1 MSLHIKQDNTIYL
14 SNILDGIPHLKTDK
28 NGNRY
33 FYFYDRYKKGFID
46 KPRIEL
52 DIDNISQTLRTAG
65 YNVKSI
71 YDLNYY
77 LPPNLK
83 ILDEI
88 SYGQFLCND
97 GTIITNEYFDTFNG
111 YSIGIPNVYKNSN
124 DYIIITNQRKSTK
137 KYKSYANIPN
147 YLRDNGLELSINM
160 LSDYAKNNLKNTLL
174 SKIKT
179 NNTVIILKDY
189 QTTLPNPKKTYRNI
203 YSWALQSNIY
213 LETDKNNTYV
223 ANKNKHDEYLF
234 KITKKQLIWLF
245 DNNIPLTT
253 KITIENKTYNVIDIY
268 NWYHKYNV
276 INIKNIQKKYKNI
289 HSRYSVTSIFPI
301 KPWVSASNNKYY
313 LSNLFKRQLNLMF
326 IELHEKYNLP
336 KHSFS
341 IPKQFNNFN
350 NKNYQHK
357 LPNGDSIDI
366 PIEQILN
373 ITKRRI
379 LGASQKSLKSLY
391 NIDIPFKEFRH
402 WGFNTIIQK
411 INDYQ
416 HEYAPVFNKILKTNI
431 SHTLNQTDIDYIQTT
446 YQPYIDRLTTIQNQ
460 ETKQKHLSQ
469 LNATNKQIY
478 YIKNKYNIT
487 SLKEIE
493 NYITAQSKQKINT
506 QQKYAF
512 AEKYQIPISYINK
525 KLKQQKSFD
534 QILNEYKKYKNRVI
548 QMRTDHNGTVY
559 STITKLCNHYG
570 IKEATYRRRLEKGLS
585 KKEALTKPIGD

>member
-1 MSLHIKQDNTIYL
+1 M
-14 SNILDGIPHLKTDK
+14 
-28 NGNRY
+28 
-33 FYFYDRYKKGFID
+33 
-46 KPRIEL
+46 
-52 DIDNISQTLRTAG
+52 
-65 YNVKSI
+65 
-71 YDLNYY
+71 
-77 LPPNLK
+77 
-83 ILDEI
+83 
-88 SYGQFLCND
+88 
-97 GTIITNEYFDTFNG
+97 
-111 YSIGIPNVYKNSN
+111 
-124 DYIIITNQRKSTK
+124 
-137 KYKSYANIPN
+137 
-147 YLRDNGLELSINM
+147 
-160 LSDYAKNNLKNTLL
+160 
-174 SKIKT
+174 
-179 NNTVIILKDY
+179 
-189 QTTLPNPKKTYRNI
+189 
-203 YSWALQSNIY
+203 
-213 LETDKNNTYV
+213 
-223 ANKNKHDEYLF
+223 
-234 KITKKQLIWLF
+234 F

-268 NWYHKYNV
+268 NWHHKYNV

-350 NKNYQHK
+350 NKHYQHK
-357 LPNGDSIDI
+357 LPNGDSVDI

-373 ITKRRI
+373 ITKRRV

-391 NIDIPFKEFRH
+391 NIDIHFKEFRH

-431 SHTLNQTDIDYIQTT
+431 SHTLNQTDIDHIQTT
-446 YQPYIDRLTTIQNQ
+446 YQPYIDRFTTIQNQ
-460 ETKQKHLSQ
+460 EAKQKHLSQ

-493 NYITAQSKQKINT
+493 NYITALSQQKINT

-512 AEKYQIPISYINK
+512 AEKYQIPIGYINK

-534 QILNEYKKYKNRVI
+534 QILNEYKKYQNRVI

-559 STITKLCNHYG
+559 STVTKLCNHYG